1 MEHRWTERKTKRR
14 SDFSSKNEEDWHT
27 IIKRGS
33 PRKGQENCEI
43 KAFAFSIREFSI
55 AALKFCLKGIWQDL
69 CEKQNLRKVCRDR
82 SMAGR
87 RNEEQKQ

>member
-1 MEHRWTERKTKRR
+1 M
-14 SDFSSKNEEDWHT
+14 
-27 IIKRGS
+27 
-33 PRKGQENCEI
+33 

-82 SMAGR
+82 SMAGLGGI
-87 RNEEQKQ
+87 EEQRQ